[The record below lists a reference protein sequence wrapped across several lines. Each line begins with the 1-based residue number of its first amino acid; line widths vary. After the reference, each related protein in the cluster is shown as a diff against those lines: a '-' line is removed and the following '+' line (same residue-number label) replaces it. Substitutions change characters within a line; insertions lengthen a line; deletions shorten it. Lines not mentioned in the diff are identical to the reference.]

1 MARSYQR
8 LSPEAMDAI
17 WVRLRAGH
25 AAKPAARQLGLSTST
40 VRTYLLRCGG
50 IRPEPRCRGPRR
62 LSVEEREE
70 ISRGLAAG
78 VSLRAI
84 AGQLGRAPSTI
95 TREVAANG
103 GRSRYRASRADQMAW
118 SRATRPKPCKLAT
131 RPALRAIVEEKLQR
145 RWSPQQI
152 AGWLKVNYPDD
163 PEMQVS
169 HESIYCTLFVQSR
182 GALRREL
189 TAYLRTGRV
198 IRRPQGVRLPDGR
211 GGRPGILNISER
223 PAEAEDRAVP
233 GHWEGDL
240 VFGRNMSPVATLVE
254 RSTRF
259 LMLVGLPGGSHK
271 ADAVADALA
280 AAVANLPT
288 HLARSL
294 TWDQGHEMAAHR
306 RFTATTGIQVYFCD
320 PKSPWQRGSNENTNG
335 LLRQYL
341 PRRLD
346 FRTLTQADFDAIAR
360 ELNERPRQT
369 LGFKTPSQALAEVL
383 R

>member
-8 LSPEAMDAI
+8 LSPETMDAI

-25 AAKPAARQLGLSTST
+25 AAKPTARQLGLSTST

-50 IRPEPRCRGPRR
+50 IRPEPRCRGPQR

-70 ISRGLAAG
+70 ISRGLAVG
-78 VSLRAI
+78 MSLRTI
-84 AGQLGRAPSTI
+84 AVQLGRAPSTI
-95 TREVAANG
+95 SREVAANG

-131 RPALRAIVEEKLQR
+131 RPALRAIVEVKLQR

-152 AGWLKVNYPDD
+152 AGWLKVNYPHD

-169 HESIYCTLFVQSR
+169 HESIYCTLFVHSR

-233 GHWEGDL
+233 GYWEGDL
-240 VFGRNMSPVATLVE
+240 VFGKNMSPVAILVE

-259 LMLVGLPGGSHK
+259 LMLVGLLDGSHK

-280 AAVANLPT
+280 AAVTKLPA

-320 PKSPWQRGSNENTNG
+320 PKSPWQRGSNENTHG

-346 FRTLTQADFDAIAR
+346 FRTLTQADFDAIAL